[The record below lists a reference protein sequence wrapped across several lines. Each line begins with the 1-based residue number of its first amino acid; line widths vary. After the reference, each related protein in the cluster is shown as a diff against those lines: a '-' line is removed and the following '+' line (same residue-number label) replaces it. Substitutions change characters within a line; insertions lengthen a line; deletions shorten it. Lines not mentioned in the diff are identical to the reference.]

1 MPARSPFRVNVS
13 NVLRHQDPRRSKVS
27 GEIEDLFVSGSEVPA
42 GSIVD
47 VDVELLPV
55 GATIEAVG
63 KVRATWQGPCAR
75 CLQMAHGTLEG
86 DVREIFEDPH
96 EEGETYPL
104 LHDEIDLEP
113 LARETVVLELPQ
125 APLCR
130 EDCKGL
136 CPDCGVDRNESTCSC
151 EPPLDPR
158 WSVLDE
164 LRTEQHSEES

>member
-1 MPARSPFRVNVS
+1 MAPRSPVRVNVS
-13 NVLRHQDPRRSKVS
+13 NILRHQDPRRESIAAEVD
-27 GEIEDLFVSGSEVPA
+27 DLFVSGSEVPP
-42 GSIVD
+42 GSLVE

-63 KVRATWQGPCAR
+63 KVRASWQGACAR
-75 CLQMAHGTLEG
+75 CLQMAFGTLEG

-104 LHDEIDLEP
+104 QHDEIDLEP

-158 WSVLDE
+158 WAVLDE
-164 LRTEQHSEES
+164 LRTETSEES

>member
-1 MPARSPFRVNVS
+1 MAPRSPFRINVS
-13 NVLRHQDPRRSKVS
+13 NVLRHQDPRRELVQ
-27 GEIEDLFVSGSEVPA
+27 GTIDDLFVTGSEVPP
-42 GSIVD
+42 GSVID
-47 VDVELLPV
+47 VDVELVPI
-55 GATIEAVG
+55 GPAIEAIGTV
-63 KVRATWQGPCAR
+63 KAPWQGACRR
-75 CLQMAHGTLEG
+75 CLQMAYGTLEG
-86 DVREIFEDPH
+86 AVREVFEDPH

-130 EDCKGL
+130 EDCLGL
-136 CPDCGVDRNESTCSC
+136 CPDCGVDRNEGTCSC

-164 LRTEQHSEES
+164 LRTTDREES

>member
-1 MPARSPFRVNVS
+1 MPRSPFLLNVS
-13 NVLRHQDPRRSKVS
+13 NVLRHQDPRHVTVS
-27 GEIEDLFVSGSEVPA
+27 GEVDDLFVSGSEVPA
-42 GSIVD
+42 GSLVEVD
-47 VDVELLPV
+47 VDLLPV

-104 LHDEIDLEP
+104 QHDEIDLEP

-130 EDCKGL
+130 EDCQGL

-164 LRTEQHSEES
+164 LRSEQNSEES